1 MGSLRIGAAVT
12 AVALV
17 GSAVAAGHATE
28 VKAITLTVDGQ
39 RSTYYTAMDGTVGA
53 FLQHQRISFGAHDRI
68 YPAVGSE
75 LRSAMEIEVRHAV
88 AVRLNDGGKVQTVYT
103 TAADV
108 AGLLAAQRVHL
119 GNYDRL
125 NNSPF
130 EPIRP
135 NMTVTIL
142 RGRREVQTKEVA
154 ISHRSL
160 TKESAQLKKGER
172 EVVQAGHDGLKRV
185 TVTRFYENDRL
196 ASTQQKEVVVN
207 HPTDEIVVIGTKE
220 EPTPTQ
226 PIVAS
231 RGGQRPSQQPRVRV
245 STQTPRS
252 SGRTLQMVA
261 TAYSGDGYTAS
272 GRRTA
277 RGLVAVDPD
286 LIPLGTRLYI
296 SGYGEAIAADTG
308 GAIQGRRIDLY
319 FPSAAQAQSWGV
331 RTVSVTILN

>member
-53 FLQHQRISFGAHDRI
+53 FLQHQRISFGEHDRI
-68 YPAVGSE
+68 YPTVGSK
-75 LRSAMEIEVRHAV
+75 LRPAMEIEVRHAV
-88 AVRLNDGGKVQTVYT
+88 AVRLNDGGKVRTVYT

-125 NNSPF
+125 NNAPF

-135 NMTVTIL
+135 NMTVTIV

-160 TKESAQLKKGER
+160 TKESSQLKKGEQ
-172 EVVQAGHDGLKRV
+172 EVAQAGQDGLKRV
-185 TVTRFYENDRL
+185 TITRFYENDRL
-196 ASTQQKEVVVN
+196 VSTQQKEVVIN
-207 HPTDEIVVIGTKE
+207 HPVDEIVVIGTKE
-220 EPTPTQ
+220 APTPS
-226 PIVAS
+226 PSIVAS
-231 RGGQRPSQQPRVRV
+231 RGGQRPSQPPSAKV
-245 STQTPRS
+245 STENTHS
-252 SGRTLQMVA
+252 SGKTLQMVA
-261 TAYSGDGYTAS
+261 TAYSGGGYTAS
-272 GRRTA
+272 GRKTA
-277 RGLVAVDPD
+277 RGIVAVDPD

-319 FPSAAQAQSWGV
+319 FPSTAQAQNWGV
-331 RTVSVTILN
+331 RTVSVTILD